1 MRRLVLL
8 LAVLAGPA
16 RALEIEGGLTHES
29 LTKGRPDWD
38 SVYLEAAHDFA
49 PRQTLYGVLRE
60 VDRFDLRD
68 TELAVGYYHPFSSRW
83 VGQIEASASPQHNV
97 LARSSIFGQL
107 LAFLLPLLIIVVLFL
122 FLFRRAQGGAG
133 QGAFSFGKSRAKRV
147 SPDAPKVNFKDV
159 AGAFVF
165 LAPDGEATRIDAT
178 HLPFFAADVSPPKGR
193 LAQEALRAAVQDMDA
208 VRLLWEAAL
217 RSGDIPGAYWATLTH
232 WASTPEL
239 MKAAFADVHMLS
251 HLVGAANR
259 ADIRRLAALEAE
271 RAELALKVE
280 KQQTQLREAIVTR
293 DATIRRLN
301 GMLAEKIA
309 QERSAAPHPRPQAQ
323 VDESVALRELVAALQ
338 QRLATEEARRERTEQ
353 RHAMLRATLSEVQTA
368 LRDTNAQVQQLNDE
382 LAAAEAQ
389 FSPPQDSDVES
400 QRPLPACLK
409 GARLLYV
416 GGRHGHIHR
425 IRAFVEDAQAEFLH
439 HDGGVEDRKGLLAGI
454 VSRADAIFFPV
465 DCVSHDTVAVV
476 KRLCR
481 QTGKPYLPLR
491 STSLTSFIAALR
503 RFEWSGLEGSSLT

>member
-1 MRRLVLL
+1 LS
-8 LAVLAGPA
+8 
-16 RALEIEGGLTHES
+16 T
-29 LTKGRPDWD
+29 
-38 SVYLEAAHDFA
+38 
-49 PRQTLYGVLRE
+49 
-60 VDRFDLRD
+60 
-68 TELAVGYYHPFSSRW
+68 TELRKVVAKFKGHELKGFSDLAIHEEAVK
-83 VGQIEASASPQHNV
+83 A
-97 LARSSIFGQL
+97 
-107 LAFLLPLLIIVVLFL
+107 
-122 FLFRRAQGGAG
+122 AG
-133 QGAFSFGKSRAKRV
+133 HH
-147 SPDAPKVNFKDV
+147 DV
-159 AGAFVF
+159 AGRLLHKV
-165 LAPDGEATRIDAT
+165 LDRRHEATIKRFHKA
-178 HLPFFAADVSPPKGR
+178 
-193 LAQEALRAAVQDMDA
+193 QDMDA
-208 VRLLWEAAL
+208 VRLLWEEAL

-232 WASTPEL
+232 WASTSDL
-239 MKAAFADVHMLS
+239 IKSAFADVHMLS

-259 ADIRRLAALEAE
+259 ADIRRLTVLEAE

-309 QERSAAPHPRPQAQ
+309 QERSAAPSPRPQAQ
-323 VDESVALRELVAALQ
+323 VDESMALRALVAALQ
-338 QRLATEEARRERTEQ
+338 QHLATEVARRERIEQ
-353 RHAMLRATLSEVQTA
+353 RHAMLRATLSEAQAA
-368 LRDTNAQVQQLNDE
+368 LRDTKTQVQQLSDE

-389 FSPPQDSDVES
+389 LSPAQDADAES
-400 QRPLPACLK
+400 QRTLHASLK

-416 GGRHGHIHR
+416 GGRHGHIQR
-425 IRAFVEDAQAEFLH
+425 IRAFVEEAQAEFLH
-439 HDGGVEDRKGLLAGI
+439 HDGGVEERKGLLAGI